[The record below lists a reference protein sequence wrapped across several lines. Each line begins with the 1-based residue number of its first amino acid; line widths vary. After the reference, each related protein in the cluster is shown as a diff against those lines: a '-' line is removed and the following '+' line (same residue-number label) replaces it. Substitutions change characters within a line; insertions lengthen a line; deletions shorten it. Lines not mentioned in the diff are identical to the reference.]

1 MIYRKSLKLGQV
13 PDEWKV
19 ANVVP
24 IYKKGSKADPGNY
37 RPVSLT
43 SVCCKMLESIL
54 KQDIMDHLTRNRLIR
69 NSQHGFMKNKSC
81 TTNLLEFMEKVTDA
95 ADKGKAVDIV
105 YLDFAK
111 AFDKVPTERLLK
123 KVKAHGIGG
132 EVLEWIRQW
141 LKDRRQRV
149 TVNGKLSSW
158 QKVLSGVPQGSV
170 LGPVLFLIFI
180 NDLDSA
186 VTERQIIRKFA
197 DDTKLGQIIDSEA
210 DRAELQGCLDRLC
223 KWARDWGMA
232 FNVAKCHVMH
242 IGRQNPGHTYNM
254 DGVVLEVTREERD
267 IGVTVTNDLKPS
279 RQCQKAAQTAYAV
292 LGQILRAFHFRDR
305 HMFVNLYLQY
315 VRPHLEF
322 AVAAWAPW
330 SQADIACLEKVQA
343 KAVRAVSGLK
353 GHSYEERLSELGLV
367 SH

>member
-1 MIYRKSLKLGQV
+1 MRMRSKLTRSWITTEKVRRQIRKLKPHSAAGPDGIAPRLLKSCENQLAPVLAMIYRKSLKLGQV

-123 KVKAHGIGG
+123 KVKAHGI
-132 EVLEWIRQW
+132 
-141 LKDRRQRV
+141 D
-149 TVNGKLSSW
+149 
-158 QKVLSGVPQGSV
+158 
-170 LGPVLFLIFI
+170 
-180 NDLDSA
+180 
-186 VTERQIIRKFA
+186 
-197 DDTKLGQIIDSEA
+197 
-210 DRAELQGCLDRLC
+210 
-223 KWARDWGMA
+223 
-232 FNVAKCHVMH
+232 
-242 IGRQNPGHTYNM
+242 
-254 DGVVLEVTREERD
+254 
-267 IGVTVTNDLKPS
+267 
-279 RQCQKAAQTAYAV
+279 
-292 LGQILRAFHFRDR
+292 
-305 HMFVNLYLQY
+305 
-315 VRPHLEF
+315 
-322 AVAAWAPW
+322 
-330 SQADIACLEKVQA
+330 
-343 KAVRAVSGLK
+343 
-353 GHSYEERLSELGLV
+353 
-367 SH
+367 

>member
-1 MIYRKSLKLGQV
+1 
-13 PDEWKV
+13 
-19 ANVVP
+19 
-24 IYKKGSKADPGNY
+24 
-37 RPVSLT
+37 
-43 SVCCKMLESIL
+43 
-54 KQDIMDHLTRNRLIR
+54 
-69 NSQHGFMKNKSC
+69 
-81 TTNLLEFMEKVTDA
+81 
-95 ADKGKAVDIV
+95 
-105 YLDFAK
+105 
-111 AFDKVPTERLLK
+111 
-123 KVKAHGIGG
+123 
-132 EVLEWIRQW
+132 
-141 LKDRRQRV
+141 V

-210 DRAELQGCLDRLC
+210 DIAELQGCLDRLC

-367 SH
+367 SLQARRREIDMALTYRIVNDSDSEYKEQWFSQTATRRPTRNNCGRDNIVRKRRQH